1 MLKPSQPRPSKRW
14 LPRLSLHVLLVALV
28 TGGIVHITSTL
39 AIPYMGASTA
49 FDRVSAGL
57 TLNAMRVLPPAAPG
71 SELLPFSDPVHQ
83 LAICPFDLNDGL
95 LTVTATLPDPGW
107 SLAIYTQ
114 HGDNFYAVA
123 AAGLRQPD
131 VTLVLEPSRATLLN
145 LFGIGTAPNF
155 DPSRIQAP
163 EHRGL
168 VVVRAPRHGRAFEER
183 TAAMLARARCTSG
196 PASG

>member
-1 MLKPSQPRPSKRW
+1 MLTQRKSW
-14 LPRLSLHVLLVALV
+14 LPRLSLHVLLVALLA
-28 TGGIVHITSTL
+28 GGIVHISSTL

-57 TLNAMRVLPPAAPG
+57 PLNSMRVLAPATPG
-71 SELLPFSDPVHQ
+71 NELLPFNDPALQ
-83 LAICPFDLNDGL
+83 LAVCPFDLNDGL

-107 SLAIYTQ
+107 SLAIYTP

-131 VTLVLEPSRATLLN
+131 VTLVLEPTRATLLN

-155 DPSRIQAP
+155 DASRIQAP
-163 EHRGL
+163 ESRGL
-168 VVVRAPRHGRAFEER
+168 VVVRAPRHGTAFDER
-183 TAAMLARARCTSG
+183 TTAILARARCMSG
-196 PASG
+196 PAPS